1 MKLGSFC
8 TVKETMNKMKRQ
20 PSEQEKVFANA
31 AQYKKKKINNPIKK
45 WAQDLNSS
53 FSKEDTQMAN
63 QHTKRYSTS
72 LVIREMQKGKM
83 IVRGSL
89 TNS

>member
-1 MKLGSFC
+1 
-8 TVKETMNKMKRQ
+8 MKRQ

-72 LVIREMQKGKM
+72 LVIREMQ
-83 IVRGSL
+83 IQTTVRYYPL
-89 TNS
+89 PIRMAIMYNR